1 MEYSIYKLEFQTG
14 VHFGTGMLNESAY
27 TFCADQLFSALY
39 IEALKMDCAKEF
51 YEKVKS
57 GALLFSD
64 AFPYMGQTYMIPKPM
79 IYVETKEQGI
89 SEQKKLYKKMKFISV
104 DNLDGFLKGT
114 LEITENPMR
123 NYGDFFQKKSA
134 KVRNEGETE
143 PYQVGI
149 YYCILSWLIKG
160 KKKNGWQ
167 KICWNLC
174 LIPELEG
181 KRQQDLENLFLKVRK
196 CQRCCMHI

>member
-123 NYGDFFQKKSA
+123 NYGDFFQK
-134 KVRNEGETE
+134 N
-143 PYQVGI
+143 Q
-149 YYCILSWLIKG
+149 
-160 KKKNGWQ
+160 Q
-167 KICWNLC
+167 K
-174 LIPELEG
+174 
-181 KRQQDLENLFLKVRK
+181 
-196 CQRCCMHI
+196 